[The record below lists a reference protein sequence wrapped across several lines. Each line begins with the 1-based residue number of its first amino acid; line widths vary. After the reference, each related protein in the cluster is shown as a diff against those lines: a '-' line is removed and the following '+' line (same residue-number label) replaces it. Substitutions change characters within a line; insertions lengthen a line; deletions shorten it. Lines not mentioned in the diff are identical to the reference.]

1 MKLIIR
7 TEERPKKTTLV
18 EVLKIIFSQ
27 KNYNPTNF
35 NENNIIIAPLFNGE
49 LFTFKYKVYT
59 NLPIKI
65 NIILEI
71 VSGNSSFIDYLI
83 FEEIDNQEF
92 LIAMI
97 EETKTDDS
105 ESRNTG
111 VYQRAS
117 KFVYANTFQDFQN
130 INKYMLYTSENEFER
145 EPSDTAIFGTKLLKT
160 IGVTIVGKNNYYN
173 QLTCFYSIDDIIDFK
188 NNMRRPP
195 LGNTPILITKSEAAY
210 FISGI
215 LSKPTLQGNIA
226 HDPNIGALTLI
237 SAALRKL
244 DPITP
249 IYITNHCVSQDYID
263 RALGNKFLYIASYLN
278 IYLDGLD
285 YNPKKFFNTDKNYWY
300 IENSSE
306 KITTIFLHIV
316 LECIGSKLI
325 YENHAGCERGYF
337 HLVNGLNTAL
347 PKRVNNK
354 ILYIPDLIM
363 QLPLRNILLIEGKK
377 LITLNLGIKELQN
390 YTLLEEC
397 YLREYNSPIERW
409 VTTFGGNLSSIPRP
423 EVLLHINY
431 DGRIFINENSNV
443 SKLIIGTILY
453 LMRNSQDSY

>member
-7 TEERPKKTTLV
+7 TEERPKRSTIV
-18 EVLKIIFSQ
+18 EVLKIIFEQ
-27 KNYNPTNF
+27 KNYHTTNLS
-35 NENNIIIAPLFNGE
+35 ENSIVIAPLFNGN
-49 LFTFKYKVYT
+49 LFTFRYKVS
-59 NLPIKI
+59 IGI
-65 NIILEI
+65 NIDIILEI

-83 FEEIDNQEF
+83 FEEINNQEF

-117 KFVYANTFQDFQN
+117 KFVYANTFQNFQN
-130 INKYMLYTSENEFER
+130 IPKYMLYTSENIFER
-145 EPSDTAIFGTKLLKT
+145 KPSDTAVFGTKLLKT

-173 QLTCFYSIDDIIDFK
+173 QLTPFYSIDDIINFK

-215 LSKPTLQGNIA
+215 LSKPTSEGNIA

-278 IYLDGLD
+278 IYLCGLN
-285 YNPKKFFNTDKNYWY
+285 YNPKKFFNTAKNYWY

-306 KITTIFLHIV
+306 KITTIFLHIL
-316 LECIGSKLI
+316 LEYIDSRLI

-337 HLVNGLNTAL
+337 HSINGLNIAL
-347 PKRVNNK
+347 PKKINNK
-354 ILYIPDLIM
+354 LLYIPDLIM
-363 QLPLRNILLIEGKK
+363 QLPLGTILLIEGKK
-377 LITLNLGIKELQN
+377 LSTLAFGILELQN
-390 YTLLEEC
+390 YNLIEEN
-397 YLREYNSPIERW
+397 YLKEYNSPVERW
-409 VTTFGGNLSSIPRP
+409 VTTFGGNLLDIPHSK
-423 EVLLHINY
+423 VLLHINN
-431 DGRIFINENSNV
+431 DGSIIINKDSNT
-443 SKLIIGTILY
+443 SELIMDTILY
-453 LMRNSQDSY
+453 LIKNSQY